1 MMTTRLVLVEGFPGC
16 GKSATAQWLAR
27 QLRRAGRQAVWFYE
41 EENPHPVTGGGPARY
56 ASWSEYFA
64 RQLGRW
70 WAFAAAARA
79 SATVNILESAWLQD
93 PLLTMLR
100 RDLDRT
106 VIAAFIRKTVETMD
120 GLDPVLISLSHPE
133 PEVAMRRLWDRRGAT
148 WVLSHVARHDG
159 SAFARARS
167 LSGVDG
173 LLRYWR
179 EHNDLAEAVV
189 RDAGMPTLR
198 LDSRAGDWD
207 ERRRAIAEF
216 LGFSTGAEVQWTD
229 GQLARV
235 VGTYQDGA
243 RRFSIGL
250 RDGYLRLDRL
260 LWPDNRLLP
269 VGPDVAEAES
279 WPLRLIFPEAD
290 GRVTAVRIE
299 GPVIGERRLAG
310 TYGRVQ

>member
-1 MMTTRLVLVEGFPGC
+1 MATRLILVEGFPGC

-27 QLRRAGRQAVWFYE
+27 QLTGAGRQAVWFYE
-41 EENPHPVTGGGPARY
+41 EQDPHPVTRGGPARSV
-56 ASWSEYFA
+56 SWKAYFA
-64 RQLGRW
+64 EQLGRW
-70 WAFAAAARA
+70 SAFAATGRAA
-79 SATVNILESAWLQD
+79 ATINILESAWLQD

-100 RDLDRT
+100 RDLDR
-106 VIAAFIRKTVETMD
+106 ILIRAFIGKTVEAMR

-133 PEVAMRRLWDRRGAT
+133 PEAAMRRLWERRGAS
-148 WVLSHVARHDG
+148 WVLFHVMRNDA
-159 SAFARARS
+159 SAFARARA

-198 LDSRAGDWD
+198 LDCRAGDSG

-216 LGFSTGAEVQWTD
+216 LGFAPTAEPQWTD
-229 GQLARV
+229 RQLARI

-243 RRFSIGL
+243 RRLCIGL
-250 RDGYLRLDRL
+250 RGGGLTLDGL
-260 LWPDNRLLP
+260 LWPSNRLLP
-269 VGPDVAEAES
+269 LGPDVAEAES
-279 WPLRLIFPEAD
+279 WPLHLTFLEAAD
-290 GRVTAVRIE
+290 GLVSAVRIE
-299 GPVIGERRLAG
+299 GPAIGQRRLAG